1 MRTAMRLALV
11 KCEEEEKEET
21 TVEWAQFAPNNGRA
35 SSESVAAATLIERA
49 SVYCPASCNLWGDEK
64 ERRKEGRKEG
74 RPDAD
79 VWMTQ
84 MAALPVMPPADNT
97 FFLWPIRH
105 AT

>member
-21 TVEWAQFAPNNGRA
+21 TVEWAQFEPNNGRA

-74 RPDAD
+74 RETRCRWMDDPDGG
-79 VWMTQ
+79 
-84 MAALPVMPPADNT
+84 AASD
-97 FFLWPIRH
+97 
-105 AT
+105 ATRRQHILSLAH

>member
-64 ERRKEGRKEG
+64 ERRKEGRKG
-74 RPDAD
+74 DP
-79 VWMTQ
+79 
-84 MAALPVMPPADNT
+84 MPMDG
-97 FFLWPIRH
+97 
-105 AT
+105 